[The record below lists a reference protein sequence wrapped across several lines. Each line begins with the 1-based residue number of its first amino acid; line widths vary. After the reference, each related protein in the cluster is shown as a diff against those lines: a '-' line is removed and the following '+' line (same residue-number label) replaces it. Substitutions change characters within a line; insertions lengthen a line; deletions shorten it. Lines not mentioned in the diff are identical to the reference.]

1 MNLHAENRFSITKEL
16 FFEGMLRV
24 SRNSYGKYSLK
35 AAGLFFCIWLVLLAV
50 TLLTGGSMGTV
61 IFSLGVVL
69 LVSFWICIWTPRSY
83 AKKAWKKQQNTY
95 GEAMKR
101 ITRFYDDHLEIQ
113 GDCPEKSVD
122 YTEIRHVL
130 FSKNLLI
137 LVCRDKMGIILSL
150 KGFTL
155 GDTDTVRDL
164 ITAAKAE

>member
-35 AAGLFFCIWLVLLAV
+35 AAGLFFCIWLVLLII

-101 ITRFYDDHLEIQ
+101 ITRFYDDHLEIR
-113 GDCPEKSVD
+113 GDCPEKTVTYD
-122 YTEIRHVL
+122 NIKEIKE
-130 FSKNLLI
+130 SKNLIL
-137 LVCRDKMGIILSL
+137 LVCYDKMGILLSQT
-150 KGFTL
+150 GFTQ
-155 GDTDTVRDL
+155 GNVDIVREL
-164 ITAAKAE
+164 IEKARA

>member
-69 LVSFWICIWTPRSY
+69 LVSFWICIWTPRSH
-83 AKKAWKKQQNTY
+83 ARKAWKAQQSKY
-95 GEAMKR
+95 GDSMKR
-101 ITRFYDDHLEIQ
+101 ITRFYEDHLEIS
-113 GDCPEKSVD
+113 GDCPEKTVAYDDIKVILQSN
-122 YTEIRHVL
+122 
-130 FSKNLLI
+130 NLMMLI
-137 LVCRDKMGIILSL
+137 CYDKLGIMISRN
-150 KGFTL
+150 GFTT
-155 GDTDTVRDL
+155 GDEDTVRAL
-164 ITAAKAE
+164 IEAART